1 MRKRGYWR
9 NWLPEFSSPIFGKSK
24 SRPARTRH
32 DSRSSWRTTACEML
46 EDRSML
52 AAGVVATYAVTND
65 WGSGYQAQIQLN
77 NQQATSIP
85 NWQAQFDLA
94 RNITSIWNATIV
106 SHTSNHY
113 VVQGAAWDSTLAANS
128 SVSFGF
134 VASGGSSIAPTNYVI
149 NGVPAGSG
157 GQPAPTPTLSIAD
170 VTQAEGNSGSTN
182 FLFNVTLSVATT
194 TPVTVKYSTA
204 NGTATAGSDYTATS
218 GTLTI
223 PAGQTTGQIAVP
235 VLGDTTVEANET
247 FTVTL
252 TTPSGATLSRAAAT
266 GTITNDDT
274 APSSGNFKFQVTSDW
289 GSGFTGQLTVTNSSQ
304 QPITNWQLEFDFPA
318 TITSIWD
325 ATVISHTGNHYVIG
339 NAGWNSTIPAGGTAS
354 FGFNGSPGNLTVVPT
369 NYVLHNGTAGGGTGT
384 TNHAPTPAP
393 DALLVNPNQATI
405 LNVLAN
411 DTDPDGDPLTVT
423 AVTTP
428 QHGTAALNSNGTVT
442 YTPTTGYTGTDAFS
456 YTVSDGRGGTASA
469 AVTLTVGTPAA
480 TSSWPAQYYA
490 PYVDVTLYPTYNLVS
505 TTQTQGIKYYTL
517 AFITADAQNQPAWGG
532 YSEYEINGGAFDMA
546 LRQQVAQVRALGG
559 DVMASFGGAA
569 NQELALVI
577 TDVKTLA
584 AAYQT
589 VVTNYNLTHIDFDIE
604 GAAVADHASIDRRSQ
619 ALASL
624 QKAQAAAGKP
634 LSIWFTLPALPTGLT
649 ADGLYVLQSALK
661 YGVQIGGVNVMTMDY
676 GESAAP
682 NPQGQMGAFAIQA
695 ANSLFAQLQGL
706 YGSAKTSAQLWQMI
720 GVTPMIGVNDDTNE
734 VFDKA
739 TAQQLTTFAQQ
750 HGMARISMWSLNRD
764 TAGTAKSYVDNT
776 SSSITQS
783 AFDFSKIFETI

>member
-1 MRKRGYWR
+1 MNKWNQQR
-9 NWLPEFSSPIFGKSK
+9 NWLARFGRSNSPKKQKPGRRMFG
-24 SRPARTRH
+24 ARTF
-32 DSRSSWRTTACEML
+32 EML
-46 EDRSML
+46 EDRNML
-52 AAGVVATYAVTND
+52 AAGVLATYTLTND
-65 WGSGYQAQIQLN
+65 WGSGYQAQLQLT

-94 RNITSIWNATIV
+94 RNITSIWDAKVV
-106 SHTSNHY
+106 SHTGNHY
-113 VVQGAAWDSTLAANS
+113 VIQGLSYDSTLGANS

-134 VASGGSSIAPTNYVI
+134 VASGGGNIAPTNYVV
-149 NGVPAGSG
+149 NGVAAGGG
-157 GQPAPTPTLSIAD
+157 GQPAPAPTLSIAD
-170 VTQAEGNSGSTN
+170 VTQAEGNSGTSN
-182 FLFNVTLSVATT
+182 FVFNVSLSAAAT

-204 NGTATAGSDYTATS
+204 NGTATAGSDYSTTT

-223 PAGQTTGQIAVP
+223 AAGQTTGQIVVP
-235 VLGDTTVEANET
+235 VLGDTTVELNET
-247 FTVTL
+247 FTVSLSNPT
-252 TTPSGATLSRAAAT
+252 GATINRATAT

-274 APSSGNFKFQVTSDW
+274 APSTGNFKYQVTSDW
-289 GSGFTGQLTVTNSSQ
+289 GSGFTGQVTVTNSSQ
-304 QPITNWQLEFDFPA
+304 QPVTNWTLEFDFPA

-325 ATVISHTGNHYVIG
+325 ASIVSHTGNHYVIT

-354 FGFNGSPGNLTVVPT
+354 FGFNGSPGNSTVVPT
-369 NYVLHNGTAGGGTGT
+369 NYLLHSGSTTGGTSGGGT
-384 TNHAPTPAP
+384 TNHSPTPAA

-405 LNVLAN
+405 VNVLAN

-423 AVTTP
+423 AVTKP
-428 QHGTAALNSNGTVT
+428 SHGTTLLNSNGTVT
-442 YTPTTGYTGTDAFS
+442 YTPTTGYLGTDSFS
-456 YTVSDGRGGTASA
+456 YTVSDGRGGTGSA
-469 AVTLTVGTPAA
+469 IVTLTVGTPASTVA
-480 TSSWPAQYYA
+480 WPAQYYA

-505 TTQTQGIKYYTL
+505 ATQTQGVKYYTL

-532 YSEYEINGGAFDMA
+532 YSEYEVNGGAFDMA
-546 LRQQVAQVRALGG
+546 LRQQVASVRSLGG
-559 DVMASFGGAA
+559 DVMASFGGEAG
-569 NQELALVI
+569 QELAQVI
-577 TDVKTLA
+577 TNVKTLT

-589 VVTNYNLTHIDFDIE
+589 VVTDYNLTHIDFDIE

-619 ALASL
+619 ALAAL
-624 QKAQAAAGKP
+624 QQAQAAAGQP
-634 LSIWFTLPALPTGLT
+634 LTIWFTLPALPSGLT

-682 NPQGQMGAFAIQA
+682 NPQGQMGTFAIEA

-706 YGSAKTSAQLWQMI
+706 YGTAKTSAQLWQMI

-734 VFDKA
+734 VFDKPA
-739 TAQQLTTFAQQ
+739 AQQLTTFAQQ
-750 HGMARISMWSLNRD
+750 HDMARISMWSLNRD